1 MPRRPR
7 SAPGGY
13 VYHALNR
20 AAGRRRELFAKPAD
34 YAAFERILAET
45 QQRIPGVR
53 LLAYCLMPTH
63 WHLVLWPR
71 RDGELSRFL
80 RLLTVTHAQR
90 LHAHRHTAGTGPIYQ
105 GRFKSF
111 PVEADGDRHFL
122 LLCRYV
128 ERNPLNA
135 KIVRR
140 AENWPWSS
148 LHRRLRATRGTAE
161 SQKPQA
167 EHPPQQRERHSAA
180 SADKEPQVI
189 LNQWPVRRPRS
200 WVERVNEP
208 LSLREQAAMHAS
220 LTRSRPLGSDHWT
233 AATVARLKLQWTVRP
248 RGRPKKT
255 RDNK

>member
-7 SAPGGY
+7 RAPGGY

-20 AAGRRRELFAKPAD
+20 AAGKHRELFAKPAD

-45 QQRIPGVR
+45 QQRVPGVR

-71 RDGELSRFL
+71 RDGELSRFM

-111 PVEADGDRHFL
+111 PVEADDRHFL

-128 ERNPLNA
+128 ERNALNA
-135 KIVRR
+135 ELVRR
-140 AENWPWSS
+140 AENWLWSS
-148 LHRRLRATRGTAE
+148 LHPRLRTKTVSAAPDAGTAADA
-161 SQKPQA
+161 QPPAQA
-167 EHPPQQRERHSAA
+167 PNAAPEKEPPQIVLSE
-180 SADKEPQVI
+180 
-189 LNQWPVRRPRS
+189 WPVRMPRN
-200 WVERVNEP
+200 WMELVNEP
-208 LSLREQAAMHAS
+208 LNPREEAAMQAS
-220 LTRSRPLGSDHWT
+220 LKRSRPLGSERWT
-233 AATVARLKLQWTVRP
+233 AATVAQLKLQWTVRP

-255 RDNK
+255 KGKQ